1 MDRLS
6 YVIDK
11 NSGVKKALIINLE
24 NLETLS
30 AEELEELEDQ
40 ISIELSKHETARRF
54 REIREEPI
62 EAGNLH
68 FLDIKINEN
77 K

>member
-6 YVIDK
+6 YIIDK
-11 NSGVKKALIINLE
+11 STGVKKALIISLE

-30 AEELEELEDQ
+30 AEELEELEDH
-40 ISIELSKHETARRF
+40 ISMELSKYESAKRF
-54 REIREEPI
+54 REISSEPI

-68 FLDIKINEN
+68 LIEMEDSK
-77 K
+77 